1 MTGLTNLEITKIVNR
16 YIGVGVTSAGYLGDF
31 TYPSHT
37 DFYPV
42 YCELDIDP
50 KKYEGNTTR
59 ERFITILKSSSA
71 HDQAKILR
79 GVLERFPLDSLY
91 AKPETR
97 TKELYEELLN
107 IAQRLEGTSTVS
119 SPEPQITST
128 VVERAIA
135 DGELLIQSGDAVSG
149 VDRIHTALHGYLL
162 AVCKAEEIVSGK
174 DESMTKLFKSLRNN
188 HPAFR
193 DSGTHSEDI
202 NRILQAFAIIMDALN
217 PIRNRG
223 SVAHPNDELLNKE
236 EAMLVIN
243 VARTLLHYLDSKLMK
258 QST

>member
-1 MTGLTNLEITKIVNR
+1 MSGLTNPEIAKIVNR
-16 YIGVGVTSAGYLGDF
+16 YIGVGVISKGYLGDF
-31 TYPSHT
+31 SYKTHA
-37 DFYPV
+37 DFYPE

-50 KKYEGNTTR
+50 NQYQGTTC
-59 ERFITILKSSSA
+59 EKFTNILKSSSP
-71 HDQAKILR
+71 HIQAKILR
-79 GVLERFPLDSLY
+79 GVLERFSLDGQY

-97 TKELYEELLN
+97 TRELYEELLN
-107 IAQRLEGTSTVS
+107 IAQKLEGISSVS

-135 DGELLIQSGDAVSG
+135 DGELLIQSGEAVSG

-162 AVCKAEEIVSGK
+162 AVCKAEEIVSSK
-174 DESMTKLFKSLRNN
+174 DENMTKLFKLLRNK
-188 HPAFR
+188 HPALR

-217 PIRNRG
+217 PVRNRG

-243 VARTLLHYLDSKLMK
+243 VARTLLHYLDSKL
-258 QST
+258 TT

>member
-1 MTGLTNLEITKIVNR
+1 MAGLTNPEIKKIVNR
-16 YIGVGVTSAGYLGDF
+16 YIGVGVVDKGYLGDF
-31 TYPSHT
+31 SYRTHA
-37 DFYPV
+37 DFYPE

-50 KKYEGNTTR
+50 NEYQGTTHD
-59 ERFITILKSSSA
+59 RFTIILKGSFP
-71 HDQAKILR
+71 HIQAKILR
-79 GVLERFPLDSLY
+79 GVLERFPLDAQY

-107 IAQRLEGTSTVS
+107 IAQRLEGTSPVS

-162 AVCKAEEIVSGK
+162 AVCKAEQIVSTK
-174 DESMTKLFKSLRNN
+174 DENMTKLFKLLRNN

-202 NRILQAFAIIMDALN
+202 NRILQAFATIMDALN

-223 SVAHPNDELLNKE
+223 SIAHPNDELLNKE

-243 VARTLLHYLDSKLMK
+243 VARTLLHYLNSKLMI
-258 QST
+258 QPT